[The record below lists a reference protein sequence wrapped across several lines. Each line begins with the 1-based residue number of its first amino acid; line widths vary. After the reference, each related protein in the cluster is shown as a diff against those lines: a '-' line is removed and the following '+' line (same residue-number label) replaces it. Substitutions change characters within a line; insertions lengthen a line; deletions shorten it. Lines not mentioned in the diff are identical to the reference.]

1 MHLASPAGKKELAKL
16 GFELKHII
24 VFDGSP
30 QTFPTETGGYHFVTR
45 KFKNEDMFVENNGYP
60 GWYPELGTACQ
71 GPLPPNSKSKEA
83 MMMARQAFADLG
95 LEMQWYGQT
104 WEFANQ
110 FWYQT
115 NTYDRNGL
123 DCTHSYQKG
132 GNNGYACV
140 NRWFFQAMVDDHY
153 EHQP

>member
-1 MHLASPAGKKELAKL
+1 MHLTSPTGKKELAER
-16 GFELKHII
+16 GFELKRII

-30 QTFPTETGGYHFVTR
+30 QTFPTETGGYLTALN
-45 KFKNEDMFVENNGYP
+45 KFTEEYMLVENNGYP

-95 LEMQWYGQT
+95 LEMHWYGRT

-115 NTYDRNGL
+115 NTYGRTGL
-123 DCTHSYQKG
+123 DCTHSHGKG